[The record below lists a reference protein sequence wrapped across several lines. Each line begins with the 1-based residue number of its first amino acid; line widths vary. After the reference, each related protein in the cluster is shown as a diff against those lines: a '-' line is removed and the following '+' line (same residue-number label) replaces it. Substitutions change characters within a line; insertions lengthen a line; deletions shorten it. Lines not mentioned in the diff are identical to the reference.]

1 MTSETKTRLYVGKFS
16 TATTIEDVEFFLMPV
31 ARPKQILLKEEFAF
45 VVWIIFVWIVVKSSK
60 NSEFGC
66 SEIHP
71 FV

>member
-45 VVWIIFVWIVVKSSK
+45 VVWIIFNVKSEFAKIVVKS
-60 NSEFGC
+60 
-66 SEIHP
+66 
-71 FV
+71 